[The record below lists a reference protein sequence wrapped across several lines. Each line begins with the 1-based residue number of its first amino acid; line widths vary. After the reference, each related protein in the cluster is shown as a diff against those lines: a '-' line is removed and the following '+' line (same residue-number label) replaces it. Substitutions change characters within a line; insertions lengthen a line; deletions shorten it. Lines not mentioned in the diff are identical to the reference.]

1 MQCSMS
7 IPRLNTESAPFFVC
21 INSLGEIGQISG
33 KILYKL
39 IPSLSDPNGSCE
51 SPKKFELIRGE
62 ENAQIGHALLPVF
75 SGWAQ
80 NDKYP

>member
-1 MQCSMS
+1 MS
-7 IPRLNTESAPFFVC
+7 CQRLLNACRHEVVYVRDLMNQNAMFNVC

-51 SPKKFELIRGE
+51 SPKKVR
-62 ENAQIGHALLPVF
+62 ADQR
-75 SGWAQ
+75 
-80 NDKYP
+80 